1 MPNYTANYSLVIP
14 LVADN
19 VPGSTIPLL
28 GSSNTIVDTQIKS
41 LHDEDVVLDDKID
54 TQGVTLNN
62 RIDNLILHS
71 APLPEVAAQE
81 VYDAHYSPIYD
92 ITYTVL
98 TDRLTAIETVLVGLP
113 DITDYID
120 INRAGGII

>member
-1 MPNYTANYSLVIP
+1 MPNYTDNYSLVIP

-28 GSSNTIVDTQIKS
+28 GSSNVVVDSQIKS

-54 TQGVTLNN
+54 NQGDTLNN

-81 VYDAHYSPIYD
+81 VYDARYSPVYD
-92 ITYTVL
+92 ITYAVL
-98 TDRLTAIETVLVGLP
+98 TNRITAIEESIVALP
-113 DITDYID
+113 DINDYIT
-120 INRAGGII
+120 INRAGGIV